1 MVGCY
6 KFLSELPATPVRG
19 GGRVKGMKQNRIAVA
34 ALPFVLLVPAVSAQE
49 TTEAAGF
56 FEGVAPLVDRS
67 CIRCHG
73 NRTATPL
80 SITRLSHD
88 LTDAKTFRSWQRI
101 HDRIANGEMPPPEAP
116 RPEAE
121 LIEAALASLKGALV
135 EANLDARGGQR
146 VPLRRLTRLE
156 YAHTIQDLLAID
168 EAVAM
173 ELSQSLPAEADS
185 GGFDTVAANQSM
197 SPLHVRSYLEVA
209 DRALDEA
216 IKIGP
221 RPTTGRREIAY
232 GDSTYLTYMSK
243 AEILGGGITKMLD
256 DAAVM
261 FVDGGST
268 YLMHSETEGYNVP
281 YAGRYRATIEG
292 WAYQPRGPVTLTVYR
307 GSKQAAA
314 ASLDEL
320 IASWDLVGE
329 TPRTVQFETFLRP
342 GDLLA
347 PSLAE
352 ADPPPGEYFDYYPPD
367 RNVEN
372 YKGEGIA
379 LRSLVIEG
387 PLFESWPPPS
397 TRKLLAGVDFDD
409 AGDVVLTKAPYE
421 HVVDVVAG
429 FGPRAFRR
437 PLAEDE
443 LEAYASLAQPLL
455 ESGRPFI
462 EAVRIPLRAMLSAPP
477 FLFQAGDPGRL
488 DDHALAS
495 RLSYFLWRSL
505 PDDELLARAG
515 DGSLSDPEVFA
526 AQVERLLDDPRSE
539 RFVHDFAGQAFR
551 LYEMKATNPDSGL
564 YPEYDD
570 RLGQAMARE
579 TQLFLAEL
587 IDGDHG
593 VGSLIDADFTF
604 LNRRLADHYGIPE
617 VEGQHMRKVA
627 LPPDSV
633 RGGLITQ
640 ASIHK
645 ITANGTITSP
655 IPRGNFVL
663 ANLLGQPAPP
673 PPESVEALE
682 PDTRGA
688 VTVREQL
695 AKHRNEPVC
704 NSCHRVIDPPGFALE
719 SFDVIGGFRT
729 NYRAAGGEGTTPDG
743 FVYPMPYKQGPP
755 VDASGIT
762 ADGEAF
768 AGIEEYKELLGR
780 DVEQVARHLVSQL
793 LVYSTGAE
801 IEFAD
806 RDGVE
811 DVLAKLGDD
820 GFPFRTMIHEV
831 TKSDLFRTR

>member
-1 MVGCY
+1 
-6 KFLSELPATPVRG
+6 
-19 GGRVKGMKQNRIAVA
+19 MKQNRIAVA

-49 TTEAAGF
+49 AAESAGF
-56 FEGVAPLVDRS
+56 FKGVAPLVDRS

-88 LTDAKTFRSWQRI
+88 LTDARTFRTWQRI

-116 RPEAE
+116 KPEAE

-135 EANLDARGGQR
+135 EANLAVRGGQR

-156 YAHTIQDLLAID
+156 YAYTIQDLLAID

-221 RPTTGRREIAY
+221 RPATGRREIVYA
-232 GDSTYLTYMSK
+232 DSTYLTYMSK

-292 WAYQPRGPVTLTVYR
+292 WAYQPTGPVTLTVYR

-320 IASWDLVGE
+320 IASFDLVGE

-387 PLFESWPPPS
+387 PLFDDWPPAS

-409 AGDVVLTKAPYE
+409 AGDFVLTKSPYE

-477 FLFQAGDPGRL
+477 FLFQTGDPGLL

-515 DGSLSDPEVFA
+515 DGSLSDAEVFA

-539 RFVHDFAGQAFR
+539 RFVLDFAGQAFR

-688 VTVREQL
+688 VTIREQL

-755 VDASGIT
+755 VDASGVT

-811 DVLAKLGDD
+811 QVVAELSDE

>member
-1 MVGCY
+1 
-6 KFLSELPATPVRG
+6 
-19 GGRVKGMKQNRIAVA
+19 MKQNRIAVV

-49 TTEAAGF
+49 AAEPAESAGF

-88 LTDAKTFRSWQRI
+88 LTDARTFRIWQRI
-101 HDRIANGEMPPPEAP
+101 HDRIAHGEMPPPEAP
-116 RPEAE
+116 KPEAE

-135 EANLDARGGQR
+135 EANLASRGGQR

-156 YAHTIQDLLAID
+156 YAYTIQDLLAID

-221 RPTTGRREIAY
+221 RPATGRREIVY

-292 WAYQPRGPVTLTVYR
+292 WAYQPTGPVTLTVYR

-320 IASWDLVGE
+320 IASFDLVGE

-409 AGDVVLTKAPYE
+409 AGDVVLTKSPYE

-437 PLAEDE
+437 PLAEGE

-462 EAVRIPLRAMLSAPP
+462 EAVRIPLRAILSAPP
-477 FLFQAGDPGRL
+477 FLFQTGDPGRL

-515 DGSLSDPEVFA
+515 DGSLADPGVFA

-539 RFVHDFAGQAFR
+539 RFVLDFAGQAFR

-627 LPPDSV
+627 LPADSV

-755 VDASGIT
+755 VDASGVT

-768 AGIEEYKELLGR
+768 AGIEEYKALLGR

-811 DVLAKLGDD
+811 QVVAELSDD